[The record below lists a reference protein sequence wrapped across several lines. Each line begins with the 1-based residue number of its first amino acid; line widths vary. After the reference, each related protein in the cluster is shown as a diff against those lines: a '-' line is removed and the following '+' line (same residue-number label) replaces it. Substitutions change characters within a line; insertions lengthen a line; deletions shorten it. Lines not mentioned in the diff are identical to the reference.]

1 MAAITHH
8 AFSHSHRYLILSYI
22 QTQMTTPSDSAPII
36 YTLILSI
43 YSAYYFTTDQA
54 GFHINIVGPQTPSVV
69 AVVVCVCI
77 NLLRACL
84 SKSQKTICV
93 RLFFSFVEVCRSS
106 D

>member
-1 MAAITHH
+1 
-8 AFSHSHRYLILSYI
+8 
-22 QTQMTTPSDSAPII
+22 MTTPSDSAPII

-54 GFHINIVGPQTPSVV
+54 GFHINIIGPQTPFVV
-69 AVVVCVCI
+69 AVVVCVYQ
-77 NLLRACL
+77 LVTCL
-84 SKSQKTICV
+84 PLQITKTICV